1 MGRGRERER
10 DSKLEGKE
18 RSRRRRRAEKSERG
32 SGTSKE
38 LVLSVN
44 GLDSPGLEVASNC
57 DGGLKASLK
66 RGRERV
72 ERAAGGDCDGGNG
85 DDGAGGGGDRSF
97 RDAPIELSSRTCR
110 LQIFSL
116 AAC

>member
-1 MGRGRERER
+1 MGRDRERKTVN
-10 DSKLEGKE
+10 SKGRKEG
-18 RSRRRRRAEKSERG
+18 SRRRRRAEKSERG

-66 RGRERV
+66 GGRERV

-85 DDGAGGGGDRSF
+85 DDGGGGGGDRSF